1 MPIYEYRCRDCEA
14 KLTVL
19 VGMTSDGTEVKCE
32 RCGGKNLNRLV
43 SRFRVGRDED
53 ARIDEMADRVERMGE
68 PESPA
73 QLREVMR
80 EMGKAMDED
89 YSDEMEKVF
98 EEDVASP
105 SPEP

>member
-1 MPIYEYRCRDCEA
+1 MPIYEYRCGDCDA

-19 VGMTSDGTEVKCE
+19 VGMTSDGGEPKCE
-32 RCGGKNLNRLV
+32 RCGSKNLNRLV
-43 SRFRVGRDED
+43 SKFRVGRDED
-53 ARIDEMADRVERMGE
+53 ARIEEMADRVERMGE
-68 PESPA
+68 PETPG

-89 YSDEMEKVF
+89 YSDEMERVF

-105 SPEP
+105 SLDT